1 MMRTTKSPRGYA
13 NGATVTA
20 TLTKVDCAKVA
31 DERARKVNEDE
42 VFKLMKCSFCDAS
55 GVKVDIISYNSKLSY
70 RCYACKELDNIKG
83 DDE

>member
-1 MMRTTKSPRGYA
+1 
-13 NGATVTA
+13 
-20 TLTKVDCAKVA
+20 
-31 DERARKVNEDE
+31 
-42 VFKLMKCSFCDAS
+42 MKCSFCDAS